1 MILTLAE
8 RSESVSKPTYGRRRV
23 CSEPCLP
30 ERLPTTSTCHLI
42 IFTNFHTIFF
52 AGVILR
58 EAEHLAPQELT
69 RQLLKQSIEDGLADE
84 VISNDEY
91 QHFAQ
96 KESSPPSPSSI
107 RSFVKSFVSPLIGQK
122 SSTNW
127 ANVQVNTHLL
137 N

>member
-1 MILTLAE
+1 MDEGVCIQNLACPSAYRRPVRVILSSSLT
-8 RSESVSKPTYGRRRV
+8 SKY
-23 CSEPCLP
+23 
-30 ERLPTTSTCHLI
+30 
-42 IFTNFHTIFF
+42 TIF

-58 EAEHLAPQELT
+58 EAENLAPQELT

-91 QHFAQ
+91 QHPPQ

-107 RSFVKSFVSPLIGQK
+107 RSFVKSFVSPLMGQK

-127 ANVQVNTHLL
+127 ANVQVNTHHL